1 MKNRKEQNSSLTNLH
16 KFFPAKPCTYSPTPS
31 ADPISSA
38 QQSAP
43 SYASPAPTV
52 PYAPSRPRSAAR
64 TQRTGANSPG
74 SAVKFIIYGVIS
86 SSFNSLIRSNPVSA
100 VIKARLFSIADAAII
115 ASGSLTLYTRLSLIV
130 LSLMLSVIT
139 IQELSSRKPRIRASS
154 SSVIFGND
162 NNSISLITENAKR
175 EKTYGFMHSL
185 PDRKY
190 STAFVSAR

>member
-16 KFFPAKPCTYSPTPS
+16 KFFPAKPCTYSPTPP

-52 PYAPSRPRSAAR
+52 PYAPSHPRSAAR
-64 TQRTGANSPG
+64 TQSTGANSPG

-115 ASGSLTLYTRLSLIV
+115 ASGSLTLLLRPLNHNTNFSTHTAECTLGFCGQTVSSLFQDI
-130 LSLMLSVIT
+130 S
-139 IQELSSRKPRIRASS
+139 IR
-154 SSVIFGND
+154 N
-162 NNSISLITENAKR
+162 L
-175 EKTYGFMHSL
+175 
-185 PDRKY
+185 
-190 STAFVSAR
+190 